1 MFKTAFFSFFILLA
15 LFAVC
20 SFRPAFSAL
29 KEDRAKI
36 LRLKQESKKEI
47 LRRNQSRL
55 DEEKAKL
62 SEFNKKENDLSAKL
76 KQTESS
82 LWMIEDDI
90 RLIMDRQA
98 RISENIARKRAD
110 ISSLKEQVK
119 VSQTYIASRLREIN
133 KRQISNYWA
142 VLFNSENFYDFI
154 TRLDFIKRVTENDL
168 KTIKELKLK
177 RKRLER
183 EEIELLNLQASLK
196 EQEAELRKRQIL
208 QDSLR
213 KEQRAVLDDVS
224 AQKSVQAGIVYDL
237 ELITYEQNL
246 QLENLI
252 RQEQALYSSSPSSK
266 SLKTSSSGAFTWPCN
281 GVITSPY
288 GYRWH
293 PIRGGYIFHSG
304 LDIGADYGVPIRA
317 ASDGVVIMSGWYGGY
332 GNCLII
338 DHGGGWSTLYGHCSV
353 LFVSKGQSVSKGTA
367 VASVGSTGMS
377 TGPHVHFEVRYNG
390 SPVDPYS
397 KLP

>member
-20 SFRPAFSAL
+20 SFRPAFSAS

-47 LRRNQSRL
+47 LLRNQSRL

-82 LWMIEDDI
+82 LWRIEDDI

-183 EEIELLNLQASLK
+183 EEIELVNLQASLK